1 MILNF
6 VTACSYKLGVKDR
19 RFPGGYEFVSVPVFK
34 NRTQETGV
42 EVYFTN
48 GLIEELERSRLV
60 IITSS
65 EKAQVVLEGTIT
77 SIAYDESNQTANSNS
92 NTNPNLPGS
101 YNPGAF
107 LPLNTTL
114 STEYYITVKVLLA
127 ARRTSD
133 QKVIWKS
140 KFESRRP
147 YEAPQLGAVSVN
159 ASDATYNASAH
170 YINIQDMAVDMMSEA
185 HDRLTENF

>member
-1 MILNF
+1 MTIL
-6 VTACSYKLGVKDR
+6 TACSYKLGVRDR

-34 NRTQETGV
+34 NITQETGA

-60 IITSS
+60 TITS
-65 EKAQVVLEGTIT
+65 KDNAQVVLEGTIT
-77 SIAYDESNQTANSNS
+77 SISYDESNQTANSS
-92 NTNPNLPGS
+92 STPAPNLPGT

-107 LPLNTTL
+107 LPSNTTL
-114 STEYYITVKVLLA
+114 STEYYITIKVLLA

-147 YEAPQLGAVSVN
+147 YEAPQLGVVSVN
-159 ASDATYNASAH
+159 ASDATYNSSAH
-170 YINIQDMAVDMMSEA
+170 YLNIQDMAVDMMSEA